1 MPEPKGGKKDAAIDP
16 ARLPLWREEISHEL
30 AQERYV
36 SRRQLGKF
44 LVLTSLGMAA
54 GNLWILA
61 RSLRPRRASYPR
73 VVVASRTELPV
84 GGVKTFAYPEAG
96 RTCLLVRLDARRHA
110 AYDQKCTHLS
120 CPVYYRHDD
129 QRLICPCHNGHFD
142 ASTGAVLQGPP
153 PRPLPRVILE
163 EEGDSLV
170 AVGMS
175 ETRAEGEG

>member
-1 MPEPKGGKKDAAIDP
+1 MPDPKDADR

-30 AQERYV
+30 AEERYV
-36 SRRQLGKF
+36 GRRQLGKF

-54 GNLWILA
+54 GNAWILA
-61 RSLRPRRASYPR
+61 RSLGARPVSYPR

-84 GGVKTFAYPEAG
+84 GGVKTFAYPDAD
-96 RTCLLVRLDARRHA
+96 RTCILVRLDATRHA

-129 QRLICPCHNGHFD
+129 QRLVCPCHNGHFD
-142 ASTGAVLQGPP
+142 ARTGAVLQGPP
-153 PRPLPRVILE
+153 PRPLPRVVLE
-163 EEGDSLV
+163 EEGDQLV

-175 ETRAEGEG
+175 QTRPGADGEG